1 MRVLSLFDGISC
13 GQVALQKLGV
23 KVDRYFASEIDEYAI
38 SVTQKRF
45 PNTIQLG
52 DVTKVTADHVSDID
66 LLYGGSPCQS
76 FSKSYSQSDR
86 GFDGS
91 SKLFWE
97 YVRILREV
105 KPKYFLLENVIM
117 KQEYVDIISKE
128 LGVEP
133 IKINSSH
140 FSGCQRNRLY
150 WTNIPLTAMPTATD
164 KTLEDYIDI
173 RESNYRVSAKIQD
186 RYQTLEEA
194 NHKLVGHHSIVG
206 TTSPPFR
213 TIGQRDY
220 VYGLHKGSLMG
231 CLLASDYKQPK
242 QIILA
247 DGTIRKLS
255 PNECEALMGLPHDY
269 TNGLSDT
276 QRYKAIGNGWQ
287 VDTIEYLLTWVKYE
301 EYTKYGMGGMW
312 ACNSK
317 PLNRSEV

>member
-13 GQVALQKLGV
+13 GQLALQKLGV
-23 KVDRYFASEIDEYAI
+23 NVDRYYASEIDDYAI
-38 SVTQKRF
+38 SVTRKRF
-45 PNTIQLG
+45 PKTIQLG
-52 DVTKVTADHVSDID
+52 DVTKVKAHHVGQID
-66 LLYGGSPCQS
+66 LLLGGSPCQS
-76 FSKSYSQSDR
+76 FSKSYSQGNR

-117 KQEYVDIISKE
+117 KKEYVDIITKE
-128 LGVEP
+128 VGVAP
-133 IKINSSH
+133 RKINSSH

-150 WTNIPLTAMPTATD
+150 WTNLPQLPMPMATD
-164 KTLEDYIDI
+164 KSLADYIDI
-173 RESNYRVSAKIQD
+173 CEPNHRVSPKILE

-206 TTSPPFR
+206 TTAPPFR
-213 TIGQRDY
+213 SIGQRDY

-247 DGTIRKLS
+247 DGTIRKIS

-269 TNGLSDT
+269 TKGLSDT

-287 VDTIEYLLTWVKYE
+287 VDTIEHLLTMVKLAQDE
-301 EYTKYGMGGMW
+301 EIYINEW
-312 ACNSK
+312 ATTIN
-317 PLNRSEV
+317 PNDL

>member
-13 GQVALQKLGV
+13 GQVALKNLGV
-23 KVDRYFASEIDEYAI
+23 KVDRFYASEIDSYAI

-45 PNTIQLG
+45 PHTIQLG
-52 DVTKVTADHVSDID
+52 DVSRVKAHHVGGID
-66 LLYGGSPCQS
+66 LLLGGSPCQS
-76 FSKSYSQSDR
+76 FSKSYSNKDSR

-105 KPKYFLLENVIM
+105 KPTYFLLENVIM
-117 KQEYVDIISKE
+117 KQEYVDIISSE
-128 LGVEP
+128 LGVKP

-150 WTNIPLTAMPTATD
+150 WTNLPLLPMPMATD
-164 KTLEDYIDI
+164 KSLSDYIDI
-173 RESNYRVSAKIQD
+173 TEPNYRVSLPIQERYKTLTEAK
-186 RYQTLEEA
+186 
-194 NHKLVGHHSIVG
+194 HKLEGHHSIVG
-206 TTSPPFR
+206 TTAPAFR
-213 TIGQRDY
+213 SIGQRDY

-247 DGTIRKLS
+247 DGVIRKIT

-276 QRYKAIGNGWQ
+276 QRYKAIGNGWN
-287 VDTIEYLLTWVKYE
+287 VPTIEYLLTMVQFQQE
-301 EYTKYGMGGMW
+301 EENYINEW
-312 ACNSK
+312 ASTIN
-317 PLNRSEV
+317 PNDL